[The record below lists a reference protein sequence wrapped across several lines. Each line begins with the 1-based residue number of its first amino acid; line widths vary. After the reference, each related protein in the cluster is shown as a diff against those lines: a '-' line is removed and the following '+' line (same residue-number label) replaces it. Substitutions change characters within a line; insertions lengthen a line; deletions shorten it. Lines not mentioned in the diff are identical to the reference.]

1 MDDTSASRAFAALS
15 QPIRLEILRLL
26 APAGRDGLTAGTVAT
41 RLGVVSS
48 TLSHHLG
55 QLERAGLVQARR
67 QGLFM
72 VYAIAPD
79 GARRLIDY
87 LARVWEGD
95 RADRPAALGR
105 PPAAARG

>member
-1 MDDTSASRAFAALS
+1 
-15 QPIRLEILRLL
+15 
-26 APAGRDGLTAGTVAT
+26 
-41 RLGVVSS
+41 
-48 TLSHHLG
+48 
-55 QLERAGLVQARR
+55 
-67 QGLFM
+67 M

>member
-41 RLGVVSS
+41 RLCLVSS

-55 QLERAGLVQARR
+55 QL
-67 QGLFM
+67 
-72 VYAIAPD
+72 
-79 GARRLIDY
+79 
-87 LARVWEGD
+87 
-95 RADRPAALGR
+95 
-105 PPAAARG
+105 

>member
-15 QPIRLEILRLL
+15 HPIRLEILRLL

-55 QLERAGLVQARR
+55 QLERAGLVHARR
-67 QGLFM
+67 QGRFM

-79 GARRLIDY
+79 GARPLIDY
-87 LARVWEGD
+87 LAQTWDGQRPD
-95 RADRPAALGR
+95 RLAVLDR
-105 PPAAARG
+105 PPAVARG